1 MFGSAGI
8 GVVQTNPL
16 CDADQMNR
24 QRYERAIQFL
34 GVAAAVVFAVGGAGI
49 VVDANLHIETGA
61 CVFLVTILVS
71 AFLLALLI
79 LEQLASVW
87 FTTQRGRI
95 SMAGLKRL
103 TPSRQFLSQSAVGTS
118 ATTYRKIFRSLA
130 RKTV

>member
-103 TPSRQFLSQSAVGTS
+103 APSRQFLSQSAVGTS

>member
-1 MFGSAGI
+1 
-8 GVVQTNPL
+8 
-16 CDADQMNR
+16 MNR

-95 SMAGLKRL
+95 SMPGLKRL